1 VVCRFQISQS
11 TEDDDYARRKIMKLH
26 SWLAAMFI
34 IVGTGVSSGQVAT
47 GTPPFGS
54 FGGGPFDIL
63 NLGNLNV
70 HFAIPVVNK
79 TGRGLPFAYN
89 LSYDSSIWTPVTS
102 SGVTTWQ
109 PDSNWGWI
117 PQTDASLG
125 RVTESTTNI
134 PCLNPLYPPGL
145 KYLPGPFYT
154 NYAYRDSFNVAHP
167 FNIQVKLGAC
177 GQTSPLPA
185 TAVATDGSG
194 YTISTSGLGGTIT
207 ARTGKVINPTTSAE
221 DTNGNEITL
230 NSNGQFFDT
239 LSSTT
244 PVLTVAGSGTPS
256 SPFTFKYT
264 NPSGT
269 TSTYTMNY
277 LQYTVQTAFGVS
289 GVNEYGPLSNAL
301 VSSIQLADGS
311 SYSFTYEAGPSSC
324 TPCVTGRIK
333 QVTLPTGGT
342 ITYTYTGGSNGIES
356 DGSTAGLTRVL
367 SPGGTWQYSRA
378 LSGSTSTTT
387 ITDPTSQQNQTVIN
401 FAKDSTTGNGA
412 TYNFY
417 ETERWVYK
425 GSSASGTLLLTLLT
439 CYNGNIT
446 TSCGTATV
454 SSPITDWFVFREV
467 PNGSSTKTSALRTSY
482 NSYGLPTNQ
491 YTYDY
496 GLTPG
501 QPPSGLLLSQL
512 ITTYATLGNNIVD
525 HPYQITLQ
533 DGQGNIKSKTTY
545 TYDQGSIT
553 TTSGTPQHVSIS
565 GSRGNPT
572 TISSLTS
579 GSSTLSQQFTY
590 YDTGNVN
597 TSTDVNAGVTSYKY
611 GDCGNSF
618 LTETDLPP
626 ASTGAT
632 PMKTYLTWDSG
643 CAGGVVTQSEDP
655 NGNPTNY
662 KYLDANYWRVT
673 ETSFPDGGSTST
685 TYNFGTN
692 SPWNITTSSAKTS
705 STNVTGKTVLDGFGR
720 VVETQ
725 ATSDPSG
732 NVDYVDTVYDSVGRL
747 ASVSNPYQTHSDP
760 TYGITQYSYD
770 PLNRS
775 TAVIHPDNTQATFTY
790 TGAAT
795 ETVDEG
801 NNSGGSTQVSKVYQG
816 DGMGRLISVCEVST
830 KNQLGSSGNYGACGQ
845 DIALNGFLTSY
856 GYDPLGNITSVTQG
870 SVSRSYSFDGLS
882 RLTQEVNPE
891 TGTTAYAY
899 DTATAGDIYQRT
911 RPKPNQTGTAT
922 VVTTYTF
929 DKLHRM
935 TGTSYNDGSTPP
947 VAVSYDQSSEWGVNL
962 TNYLGQPTLAVAANG
977 YAGTVFSYDTMGR
990 VTEDWQC
997 TPLTCGISTVSL
1009 AFSYD
1014 YLGDVTSLANSNE
1027 GATYTY
1033 SYDTL
1038 ARLTKLQSSLS
1049 DSNHPGTLLTVNTYN
1064 PLGEVTQATL
1074 GNGIVRNMGYD
1085 NRGRQT
1091 SLTDGSIY
1099 NFGLGYAGDSN
1110 IVTGN
1115 DSINGNW
1122 TYTYDDFNRLS
1133 ASNKNSGAQ
1142 TFTYAYD
1149 RYANRWQQNA
1159 PQGGPAPQYSFNGN
1173 NQITG
1178 SSVTYDAA
1186 GNVTNDGL
1194 GNSYTYDAENRLT
1207 AVTGTNSATYVY
1219 DALGQRVRSTI
1230 NSTPYDFI
1238 YNGGHPVDEI
1248 TASSWV
1254 WGDAGA
1260 LQLAA
1265 YANSTTYFKHN
1276 DWLGTVR
1283 AWSNVSGGSIGTC
1296 VSLPF
1301 GDAQTCT
1308 GTSPTPAHYTGLP
1321 QDSESGLT
1329 HALFRQMSTT
1339 EGRWTAPDPAGLAAV
1354 DPTNPQSWNRYAYS
1368 NNSPLVFVD
1377 PNGLAGLCVESEN
1390 HEHMLTLA
1398 FISYDE
1404 DLMQGCGDTLGG
1416 GGGDCMLDFG
1426 AIPCDSPFINPEA
1439 TVVCASNTNCQPS
1452 EDGTG
1457 NRIIVPPGAVLVD
1470 GGCFGCIILTPFGFG
1485 NCYFVLAQPCGA
1497 AQGPVGNSISA
1508 ANNGTPQTPPQTP
1521 KQQCVAQAQ
1530 QTFNN
1535 TMNSINN
1542 QSIWPSVI
1550 EGTSFGT
1557 LAGAAWGC
1565 FNSTF
1570 AYAMCQETWGGSALV
1585 TAVNGGISG
1594 GGAGAT
1600 KWFLKQAG
1608 AMSNAQNAF
1617 TQQVNN
1623 VCSKLPG

>member
-1 VVCRFQISQS
+1 
-11 TEDDDYARRKIMKLH
+11 MKLH
-26 SWLAAMFI
+26 FWLATMFI

-54 FGGGPFDIL
+54 FGGGPFDTV

-70 HFAIPVVNK
+70 HFAIPVLNK
-79 TGRGLPFAYN
+79 AGRGLPFAYD
-89 LSYDSSIWTPVTS
+89 LTYDSSIWTPVTS

-117 PQTDASLG
+117 PQTDAPLG

-264 NPSGT
+264 NPNGT

-356 DGSTAGLTRVL
+356 DGSAAGLSRVL
-367 SPGGTWQYSRA
+367 SPGGSWQYSRA
-378 LSGSTSTTT
+378 LSGSTLTTT

-446 TSCGTATV
+446 TGCGTAIV
-454 SSPITDWFVFREV
+454 STPITDWFVFREV
-467 PNGSSTKTSALRTSY
+467 PNGSSTKTSASRTSY
-482 NSYGLPTNQ
+482 NSYGLTTNQ

-496 GLTPG
+496 GVTPG
-501 QPPSGLLLSQL
+501 QTPSNGFLLSQR
-512 ITTYATLGNNIVD
+512 ITTYVSLGNNIVD
-525 HPYQITLQ
+525 RPYQITLE
-533 DGQGNIKSKTTY
+533 DGQGNVKSQTTY
-545 TYDQGSIT
+545 TYDQGSVT

-565 GSRGNPT
+565 GSRGNAT

-579 GSSTLSQQFTY
+579 GSATLTQQSTY

-597 TSTDVNAGVTSYKY
+597 TSTDVNAAVTTYKY

-632 PMKTYLTWDSG
+632 PMKTYLTWDSS
-643 CAGGVVTQSEDP
+643 CAGGVVTQSKDP

-662 KYLDANYWRVT
+662 TYSDANYWRVT
-673 ETSFPDGGSTST
+673 GTSFPDGGSTST

-705 STNVTGKTVLDGFGR
+705 STNVTGKTVLDGLGR
-720 VVETQ
+720 VVQTQ

-732 NVDYVDTVYDSVGRL
+732 NVDYVDTVYDSVGRV

-801 NNSGGSTQVSKVYQG
+801 NNSGGSTQVSKVFQG
-816 DGMGRLISVCEVST
+816 DGMGRLISVCEVSS
-830 KNQLGSSGNYGACGQ
+830 KNQLGSSGNYGACAQ
-845 DIALNGFLTSY
+845 DIATNGFLTSY
-856 GYDPLGNITSVTQG
+856 GYDPLGNIIAVTQG
-870 SVSRSYSFDGLS
+870 SLSRTYSYDGLS

-891 TGTTAYAY
+891 TGTTTYAY
-899 DTATAGDIYQRT
+899 DTATAGDLYQRT

-922 VVTTYTF
+922 VVTTYSF
-929 DKLHRM
+929 DKLHRL
-935 TGTSYNDGSTPP
+935 TGTSYNDGSTPS
-947 VAVSYDQSSEWGVNL
+947 VALSYDQSSVSGINL
-962 TNYLGQPTLAVAANG
+962 ANYLGQPTTAVAANG
-977 YAGTVFSYDTMGR
+977 SASTIFTYDTMGR
-990 VTEDWQC
+990 VTGDWQC
-997 TPLTCGISTVSL
+997 TPLNCGIASSFSL
-1009 AFSYD
+1009 TFGYD

-1027 GATYTY
+1027 SATYTY

-1038 ARLTKLQSSLS
+1038 ARLTNLQSSLS
-1049 DSNHPGTLLTVNTYN
+1049 DSNHPGTLLTVNKYN

-1074 GNGIVRNMGYD
+1074 GNGIVRNIGYD
-1085 NRGRQT
+1085 NRGR
-1091 SLTDGSIY
+1091 LTALADGSIY
-1099 NFGLGYAGDSN
+1099 SVGLGYAGDSN

-1122 TYTYDDFNRLS
+1122 AYTYDDFNRLS

-1159 PQGGPAPQYSFNGN
+1159 PQGGPAPQYSFNGD

-1178 SSVTYDAA
+1178 SNVTYDAA

-1194 GNSYTYDAENRLT
+1194 GNTYTYDAENR
-1207 AVTGTNSATYVY
+1207 VISMSGTNSAGYVY
-1219 DALGQRVRSTI
+1219 DAFGQRVRSTI
-1230 NSTPYDFI
+1230 NSTAYDFI
-1238 YNGGHPVDEI
+1238 YNGGRAVDEVSS
-1248 TASSWV
+1248 SSWV

-1260 LQLAA
+1260 LRLAT
-1265 YANSTTYFKHN
+1265 YANSTTYFQHN
-1276 DWLGTVR
+1276 DWVSTVR
-1283 AWSNVSGGSIGTC
+1283 AWSNVSGNSVGTC
-1296 VSLPF
+1296 TSGPF
-1301 GDAQTCT
+1301 GDGQSCT
-1308 GTSPTPAHYTGLP
+1308 GTSPTPWHYTGLP

-1329 HALFRQMSTT
+1329 HALFRHLSTT
-1339 EGRWTAPDPAGLAAV
+1339 QGRWITCDPAGLTAV
-1354 DPTNPQSWNRYAYS
+1354 DPMNPQSWNRYAY
-1368 NNSPLVFVD
+1368 
-1377 PNGLAGLCVESEN
+1377 
-1390 HEHMLTLA
+1390 
-1398 FISYDE
+1398 
-1404 DLMQGCGDTLGG
+1404 
-1416 GGGDCMLDFG
+1416 
-1426 AIPCDSPFINPEA
+1426 
-1439 TVVCASNTNCQPS
+1439 VVNTP
-1452 EDGTG
+1452 T
-1457 NRIIVPPGAVLVD
+1457 VLVD
-1470 GGCFGCIILTPFGFG
+1470 PLGLDGGQMTTDQQQCIQNQINYANQARSEFMAGQGSNILSGMGSAALSGGATGFVYG
-1485 NCYFVLAQPCGA
+1485 LDAGA
-1497 AQGPVGNSISA
+1497 ELGFAAGPVGSLVGGAVVGFVGATVSA
-1508 ANNGTPQTPPQTP
+1508 
-1521 KQQCVAQAQ
+1521 
-1530 QTFNN
+1530 
-1535 TMNSINN
+1535 
-1542 QSIWPSVI
+1542 
-1550 EGTSFGT
+1550 
-1557 LAGAAWGC
+1557 AGAALTVGSKQIW
-1565 FNSTF
+1565 STYRYNNPIPF
-1570 AYAMCQETWGGSALV
+1570 LPWTQSTSASNLQSAIGKNCGLKAKVTAHGGSV
-1585 TAVNGGISG
+1585 PPHG
-1594 GGAGAT
+1594 GGAG
-1600 KWFLKQAG
+1600 
-1608 AMSNAQNAF
+1608 SNPSNCRWLVV
-1617 TQQVNN
+1617 T
-1623 VCSKLPG
+1623 VCNGEGGNGCSDVYIPWCPQ

>member
-1 VVCRFQISQS
+1 
-11 TEDDDYARRKIMKLH
+11 
-26 SWLAAMFI
+26 
-34 IVGTGVSSGQVAT
+34 
-47 GTPPFGS
+47 
-54 FGGGPFDIL
+54 
-63 NLGNLNV
+63 
-70 HFAIPVVNK
+70 
-79 TGRGLPFAYN
+79 
-89 LSYDSSIWTPVTS
+89 
-102 SGVTTWQ
+102 
-109 PDSNWGWI
+109 
-117 PQTDASLG
+117 
-125 RVTESTTNI
+125 
-134 PCLNPLYPPGL
+134 
-145 KYLPGPFYT
+145 
-154 NYAYRDSFNVAHP
+154 
-167 FNIQVKLGAC
+167 
-177 GQTSPLPA
+177 
-185 TAVATDGSG
+185 
-194 YTISTSGLGGTIT
+194 
-207 ARTGKVINPTTSAE
+207 
-221 DTNGNEITL
+221 
-230 NSNGQFFDT
+230 
-239 LSSTT
+239 
-244 PVLTVAGSGTPS
+244 
-256 SPFTFKYT
+256 
-264 NPSGT
+264 
-269 TSTYTMNY
+269 
-277 LQYTVQTAFGVS
+277 
-289 GVNEYGPLSNAL
+289 
-301 VSSIQLADGS
+301 
-311 SYSFTYEAGPSSC
+311 
-324 TPCVTGRIK
+324 
-333 QVTLPTGGT
+333 
-342 ITYTYTGGSNGIES
+342 
-356 DGSTAGLTRVL
+356 
-367 SPGGTWQYSRA
+367 
-378 LSGSTSTTT
+378 
-387 ITDPTSQQNQTVIN
+387 
-401 FAKDSTTGNGA
+401 
-412 TYNFY
+412 
-417 ETERWVYK
+417 
-425 GSSASGTLLLTLLT
+425 
-439 CYNGNIT
+439 
-446 TSCGTATV
+446 
-454 SSPITDWFVFREV
+454 
-467 PNGSSTKTSALRTSY
+467 
-482 NSYGLPTNQ
+482 
-491 YTYDY
+491 
-496 GLTPG
+496 
-501 QPPSGLLLSQL
+501 
-512 ITTYATLGNNIVD
+512 
-525 HPYQITLQ
+525 
-533 DGQGNIKSKTTY
+533 
-545 TYDQGSIT
+545 
-553 TTSGTPQHVSIS
+553 
-565 GSRGNPT
+565 
-572 TISSLTS
+572 
-579 GSSTLSQQFTY
+579 
-590 YDTGNVN
+590 
-597 TSTDVNAGVTSYKY
+597 
-611 GDCGNSF
+611 
-618 LTETDLPP
+618 
-626 ASTGAT
+626 
-632 PMKTYLTWDSG
+632 
-643 CAGGVVTQSEDP
+643 
-655 NGNPTNY
+655 
-662 KYLDANYWRVT
+662 
-673 ETSFPDGGSTST
+673 
-685 TYNFGTN
+685 
-692 SPWNITTSSAKTS
+692 
-705 STNVTGKTVLDGFGR
+705 
-720 VVETQ
+720 
-725 ATSDPSG
+725 
-732 NVDYVDTVYDSVGRL
+732 
-747 ASVSNPYQTHSDP
+747 
-760 TYGITQYSYD
+760 
-770 PLNRS
+770 
-775 TAVIHPDNTQATFTY
+775 
-790 TGAAT
+790 
-795 ETVDEG
+795 
-801 NNSGGSTQVSKVYQG
+801 
-816 DGMGRLISVCEVST
+816 
-830 KNQLGSSGNYGACGQ
+830 
-845 DIALNGFLTSY
+845 
-856 GYDPLGNITSVTQG
+856 
-870 SVSRSYSFDGLS
+870 
-882 RLTQEVNPE
+882 
-891 TGTTAYAY
+891 
-899 DTATAGDIYQRT
+899 
-911 RPKPNQTGTAT
+911 
-922 VVTTYTF
+922 VTTYTF

-1142 TFTYAYD
+1142 TFTYAY

-1398 FISYDE
+1398 FVSYDE

-1508 ANNGTPQTPPQTP
+1508 ANNYVPLNPD
-1521 KQQCVAQAQ
+1521 AQKIFSQVYRQAAPIGNPCFWGAWAVGA
-1530 QTFNN
+1530 TA
-1535 TMNSINN
+1535 
-1542 QSIWPSVI
+1542 V
-1550 EGTSFGT
+1550 GAG
-1557 LAGAAWGC
+1557 GAAAANGTEIATTAAENYPTWFTRAVNWLFGKASNPGPVGAMGAGVRAAWTQV
-1565 FNSTF
+1565 NST
-1570 AYAMCQETWGGSALV
+1570 
-1585 TAVNGGISG
+1585 
-1594 GGAGAT
+1594 
-1600 KWFLKQAG
+1600 
-1608 AMSNAQNAF
+1608 
-1617 TQQVNN
+1617 
-1623 VCSKLPG
+1623 CSQLQ